1 MLLWSFLSTDI
12 VLIHFSLSST
22 VDFVTVIHKQQQQQ
36 QQQQQD
42 QYLRM
47 MFANVCKQLMDKSSN

>member
-36 QQQQQD
+36 QQQD

-47 MFANVCKQLMDKSSN
+47 MFANVCKELMDKSAN

>member
-22 VDFVTVIHKQQQQQ
+22 VDFVTVIHKRQQ